1 MLRASQEKDTENES
15 RRGREE
21 RVEETHILQ
30 VDALMSDNYHS
41 VPDLGHER
49 QVTPSLSIE
58 RPRGDAERGE
68 FVSGG
73 CRVGDH

>member
-1 MLRASQEKDTENES
+1 M
-15 RRGREE
+15 
-21 RVEETHILQ
+21 EETHILQ

-41 VPDLGHER
+41 VPDLGRER

-73 CRVGDH
+73 C

>member
-1 MLRASQEKDTENES
+1 MLRSSQEKDTENES
-15 RRGREE
+15 RGGREE

-30 VDALMSDNYHS
+30 VDALMSDNCHS

-49 QVTPSLSIE
+49 QITPSTSIE

-68 FVSGG
+68 FVLGG
-73 CRVGDH
+73 C

>member
-1 MLRASQEKDTENES
+1 
-15 RRGREE
+15 
-21 RVEETHILQ
+21 VEETHILQ
-30 VDALMSDNYHS
+30 VDAPMSDNCYS

-49 QVTPSLSIE
+49 QVTPSTSIE

-73 CRVGDH
+73 CRGGDP